1 MADRRSW
8 RSENVSTADVQAA
21 LGEVLD
27 ECTVVRC
34 NPAVTSL
41 TVQFGV
47 LVPNADGRAGCAA
60 IPKGTRA
67 VDFKIV
73 ADHVTKR
80 LPVYARPIF
89 LRMVNSLVRRR

>member
-1 MADRRSW
+1 MVRRNS
-8 RSENVSTADVQAA
+8 
-21 LGEVLD
+21 
-27 ECTVVRC
+27 
-34 NPAVTSL
+34 AVTSL

-80 LPVYARPIF
+80 LPVYARPVF
-89 LRMVNSLVRRR
+89 LRMVNSLVRRGAAARD